1 MERRAFVVQA
11 AGASLAAT
19 AARAATPPQLLE
31 LRKVRLRFGPM
42 ETRYAEYAKDV
53 LLPALNRG
61 GVKPVGAFTVS
72 VGPDSPAVYLLL
84 PHPNAESIVAAATRL
99 NDDAEYRR
107 AAAAFRALPA
117 SDPPYLRRESSL
129 SLAFASVP
137 SVEAPA
143 GALAAPSRV
152 FELRTYEGHNETAT
166 AKKIEMFEG
175 GGEIAIFRRVGIAPV
190 FFARDLVG
198 PTLPSLTYMVV
209 FPDMAAREKAWAA
222 FREDAEWV
230 KLRST
235 PGLSNADIVTN
246 IRSVLLRPAAYSQI

>member
-1 MERRAFVVQA
+1 MNRRAFVAAA
-11 AGASLAAT
+11 AGSSLAAAT
-19 AARAATPPQLLE
+19 ARAATSPQLLE

-42 ETRYAEYAKDV
+42 EARYADYAKDV
-53 LLPALNRG
+53 LIPALNRL
-61 GVKPVGAFTVS
+61 GVKPVGAFTVL
-72 VGPDSPAVYLLL
+72 VGPDAPAIYLLL

-99 NDDAEYRR
+99 NEDAEYRR

-129 SLAFASVP
+129 SLAFASFP
-137 SVEAPA
+137 AVEAPA
-143 GALAAPSRV
+143 GPLAAPSRV
-152 FELRTYEGHNETAT
+152 FELRTYESHNETAS

-175 GGEIAIFRRVGIAPV
+175 GGEIAIFRRVGITPV
-190 FFARDLVG
+190 YFGRDLVG
-198 PTLPSLTYMVV
+198 AALPSLTYMVV
-209 FPDMAAREKAWAA
+209 FSDMAAREKAWAA

-235 PGLSNADIVTN
+235 PGLSNADIVSN